1 MSKNFELL
9 VRSQGHAE
17 VLPPGRLSPEPPLE
31 RFSYDRLP
39 LSHREPSDWERVS
52 HILKKR
58 WKPAMG
64 FAMATFLAVAVA
76 TFMMKPVYEPTAR
89 VEIDPPG
96 TEIFSMQSGG
106 NGSGDSEY
114 LQTEAQKMQ
123 SDELALEVIRA
134 LQLTG
139 ADVVHARFEQV
150 VKDFSDGHQAH
161 LVTVRAVR
169 PDRHFIAGAATVL
182 SQGGQLLL
190 FGSEA
195 GSLPPDS
202 RFSLTQ
208 ASLAGWPAS
217 RLVIAR
223 RL

>member
-76 TFMMKPVYEPTAR
+76 TFMMKPRGHVSEKRTKFHVPHRPIA
-89 VEIDPPG
+89 VSANVDG
-96 TEIFSMQSGG
+96 QSFGG
-106 NGSGDSEY
+106 RC
-114 LQTEAQKMQ
+114 L
-123 SDELALEVIRA
+123 
-134 LQLTG
+134 
-139 ADVVHARFEQV
+139 
-150 VKDFSDGHQAH
+150 
-161 LVTVRAVR
+161 
-169 PDRHFIAGAATVL
+169 
-182 SQGGQLLL
+182 
-190 FGSEA
+190 
-195 GSLPPDS
+195 
-202 RFSLTQ
+202 
-208 ASLAGWPAS
+208 
-217 RLVIAR
+217 
-223 RL
+223 